1 MYLSEHTRIFIKAA
15 VTKNRSVYLSK
26 RHWAILDGQ
35 FCKEVHTT

>member
-26 RHWAILDGQ
+26 RHWGLERLNY
-35 FCKEVHTT
+35 KEVHTT